1 MRVME
6 PFVGRVAEL
15 ETLARAAGEA
25 RAGHS
30 SVVVI
35 EGEAGMGKS
44 SLLNRWLNA
53 EPAEVLLRASGD
65 EEEQMLAYGVVSQVL
80 TQAARA
86 GAGRPALPRG
96 RLNAGVD
103 SIRAGGAMLSCLGD
117 LQGAG
122 RTVLLVV
129 DDLHWADGPSARA
142 LLFTLRRLDADRVLV
157 ACTVRPGDAPR
168 LGDGWLRFLA
178 GNDRCTVLRLH
189 GLRDAELGELASQ
202 LDAGPLSPRALRR
215 LSHDAG
221 GVPLYCR
228 ALLQELGSQG
238 LEEGS
243 RLRPPLVLAEV
254 ISLRQRALPV
264 DAQALVNAA
273 AVLGTRCR
281 LDVAAELAG
290 VQNPLAALE
299 ATSAAGLL
307 TEPPGATEGEL
318 SFPHVL
324 VRHAVYDQLGPS
336 ERRQLHAMAARLVD
350 RDAALDH
357 RVAARY
363 GPDPRLAEELEQA
376 AHRVA
381 DLGDP
386 LRAGGWLAQAAAST
400 DDPEARERWLLDA
413 FQTLVEAGEVSDAER
428 LVPPVEHLPASARQR
443 GLLGAFD
450 LAAGR
455 LDRAEARLVEAWH
468 RHEGE
473 RTQDAGAAVA
483 LELAKLALVTA
494 RIEEA
499 IVWVER
505 ALGSRNTTPAFRSYG
520 LGLRAII
527 LGVAGRPAEGLDG
540 LSFLPPAPTEA
551 PIADSD
557 ALVARGMARL
567 AAEDLEAAIADLATA
582 KAREEAGVRLR
593 LASQCLTILADAE
606 YRFGDWDSADLHAG
620 LAVSI
625 AEDSGRFWDFAF
637 VHGIASFVP
646 AGRGEWELA
655 GRHVT
660 AAWEAARSFGAPE
673 AIAAA
678 ATAEARLAAARGD
691 HGGVVRAAAAVRK
704 TGRAEYL
711 GRPGHWDWRALEV
724 EAWLGLGDLQSADSA
739 LSELDAAVRAG
750 RPRSALVDAA
760 RLRGELRLAGRDA
773 EGAAAA
779 YARAWR
785 LVDPGTP
792 PLCRALW
799 RRRMGCACGERG

>member
-1 MRVME
+1 MRIME

-254 ISLRQRALPV
+254 ISLRRRALPV

-357 RVAARY
+357 RVSARY

-455 LDRAEARLVEAWH
+455 LARAEARLVEAWH

-483 LELAKLALVTA
+483 LELAKLGSSPPGV
-494 RIEEA
+494 EEA
-499 IVWVER
+499 IVGVER
-505 ALGSRNTTPAFRSYG
+505 RFSKNHTGFRSYG
-520 LGLRAII
+520 LGCARSSS
-527 LGVAGRPAEGLDG
+527 GWPVGGGGAGRSLLP
-540 LSFLPPAPTEA
+540 PPAPGSTG
-551 PIADSD
+551 
-557 ALVARGMARL
+557 LGR
-567 AAEDLEAAIADLATA
+567 
-582 KAREEAGVRLR
+582 AGCSRDGSSRPRTWRLR
-593 LASQCLTILADAE
+593 SPTWPPRRHARRREFDSGWRASAPYAG
-606 YRFGDWDSADLHAG
+606 RVPVGDWDSADLHRPAT
-620 LAVSI
+620 AD
-625 AEDSGRFWDFAF
+625 AGRFWDFAF
-637 VHGIASFVP
+637 VHGHRVANSSPPVGAS
-646 AGRGEWELA
+646 GSWRG
-655 GRHVT
+655 
-660 AAWEAARSFGAPE
+660 
-673 AIAAA
+673 
-678 ATAEARLAAARGD
+678 AT
-691 HGGVVRAAAAVRK
+691 
-704 TGRAEYL
+704 
-711 GRPGHWDWRALEV
+711 
-724 EAWLGLGDLQSADSA
+724 
-739 LSELDAAVRAG
+739 
-750 RPRSALVDAA
+750 
-760 RLRGELRLAGRDA
+760 
-773 EGAAAA
+773 
-779 YARAWR
+779 
-785 LVDPGTP
+785 
-792 PLCRALW
+792 
-799 RRRMGCACGERG
+799 